1 MPREQP
7 SLSKAESAVILSQ
20 FEMDM
25 NQLSPEDRVNAE
37 LRLLE
42 FHTPKM
48 KSLDMDMKAHV
59 EVRTIEDRLRT
70 LCGDDSDIISEADDG
85 E

>member
-1 MPREQP
+1 
-7 SLSKAESAVILSQ
+7 
-20 FEMDM
+20 
-25 NQLSPEDRVNAE
+25 
-37 LRLLE
+37 
-42 FHTPKM
+42 
-48 KSLDMDMKAHV
+48 MKAHV